1 MNWLDAGFS
10 ELKRVYTRDWRI
22 IMTSMWRTCGW
33 VLLGSA
39 LILALSLGVRHGFG
53 LFLAPMSAEFGW
65 GREVFAFAIALQ
77 NLIWGLAQPFTG
89 ALADRF
95 GAAKVV
101 LIGGVLYA
109 LGLLFMGLSDSAV
122 TLSLSAGLLIGIGLS
137 GTSFSVILGVVGRA
151 VPPEK
156 RSLGM
161 GIASAAGS
169 FGQFSMVPG
178 TLGLIGW
185 LGWSAALLALGC
197 LVALIVPLVS
207 MLKDKP
213 LPVLGHEQTLSEALR
228 EACSHSGF
236 WLLAFGFFVC
246 GFQVVFIGV
255 HLPAYLVD
263 QHLPAT
269 VGTTVLALIGLFNIF
284 GTYTA
289 GWLGGRMSKPRL
301 LTGLYL
307 LRAVVIALFLWAPV
321 TTTTAYL
328 FGMAMGFLWLSTVPL
343 TNGTV
348 ATLFG
353 VRNLS
358 MLGGI
363 VFLFHQ
369 LGSFLGGWLG
379 GVVYDRTGSYDLIWQ
394 VAILLSLMAAALNWP
409 VRETPVARLQT
420 QMSAT

>member
-1 MNWLDAGFS
+1 
-10 ELKRVYTRDWRI
+10 
-22 IMTSMWRTCGW
+22 MTSVWRTSGW

-53 LFLAPMSAEFGW
+53 LFLPPMSAQFGW

-101 LIGGVLYA
+101 IVGGVLYA
-109 LGLLFMGLSDSAV
+109 VGLVLMGMSDSLL

-151 VPPEK
+151 LPPEK
-156 RSLGM
+156 RSMGM

-169 FGQFSMVPG
+169 FGQFAMLPG

-185 LGWSAALLALGC
+185 VGWSSALLVLGL
-197 LVALIVPLVS
+197 LVAMIVPLVS
-207 MLKDKP
+207 MLKDRP
-213 LPVLGHEQTLSEALR
+213 APSLGGEQTLKEALR
-228 EACSHSGF
+228 EACTHSGF

-246 GFQVVFIGV
+246 GFQVVFIGI

-301 LTGLYL
+301 LTALYL
-307 LRAVVIALFLWAPV
+307 ARAVVIVVFLWAPLSQFS
-321 TTTTAYL
+321 AYL

-348 ATLFG
+348 ATMFG

-369 LGSFLGGWLG
+369 LGAFLGGWLG
-379 GVVYDRTGSYDLIWQ
+379 GVVYDQTGSYELIWQ
-394 VAILLSLMAAALNWP
+394 GSIVLSLLAAALNWP
-409 VRETPVARLQT
+409 VRERPVARLQARGS
-420 QMSAT
+420 MA

>member
-1 MNWLDAGFS
+1 
-10 ELKRVYTRDWRI
+10 
-22 IMTSMWRTCGW
+22 MWRTSGW
-33 VLLGSA
+33 ILLGSA
-39 LILALSLGVRHGFG
+39 LILALSLGTRHGFG
-53 LFLAPMSAEFGW
+53 LFLSPMSADFGW

-77 NLIWGLAQPFTG
+77 NLMWGLAQPFAG

-101 LIGGVLYA
+101 FVGGILYA
-109 LGLLFMGLSDSAV
+109 VGLLCMSMADSPLS
-122 TLSLSAGLLIGIGLS
+122 LSLSAGLLIGIGLS

-151 VPPEK
+151 LPAEK
-156 RSLGM
+156 RSMGM

-169 FGQFSMVPG
+169 FGQFAMLPG
-178 TLGLIGW
+178 TLGLISW
-185 LGWSAALLALGC
+185 LGWAGASLVLGVM
-197 LVALIVPLVS
+197 VALILPLVG
-207 MLKDKP
+207 MLKDTP
-213 LPVLGHEQTLSEALR
+213 SVSTGVELTLGEALR
-228 EACSHSGF
+228 EACGHSGF
-236 WLLAFGFFVC
+236 WLLALGFFVC

-263 QHLPAT
+263 EHLPAK

-301 LTGLYL
+301 LTALYL
-307 LRAVVIALFLWAPV
+307 LRAVVIILFISVPLSQAS
-321 TTTTAYL
+321 AYL
-328 FGMAMGFLWLSTVPL
+328 FGVAMGLLWLSTVPL

-369 LGSFLGGWLG
+369 LGAFLGGWLG
-379 GVVYDRTGSYDLIWQ
+379 GLVYDRTGSYDLIWQ
-394 VAILLSLMAAALNWP
+394 VSVLLSLLAAALNWP
-409 VRETPVARLQT
+409 VRERPVARLQA
-420 QMSAT
+420 QGGLA

>member
-1 MNWLDAGFS
+1 
-10 ELKRVYTRDWRI
+10 
-22 IMTSMWRTCGW
+22 MTSVWRTSGW
-33 VLLGSA
+33 VLLGAA

-53 LFLAPMSAEFGW
+53 LFLAPMSADFGW

-77 NLIWGLAQPFTG
+77 NLIWGLAQPFAG
-89 ALADRF
+89 ALADRL
-95 GAAKVV
+95 GAARVV
-101 LIGGVLYA
+101 IIGGILYA
-109 LGLLFMGLSDSAV
+109 AGLVLMGMADSIWS
-122 TLSLSAGLLIGIGLS
+122 LSLSAGLLIGIGLS

-156 RSLGM
+156 RSMAM

-169 FGQFSMVPG
+169 FGQFAMLPG
-178 TLGLIGW
+178 TLGLIQW
-185 LGWSAALLALGC
+185 LGWSAALLVLG
-197 LVALIVPLVS
+197 LMVALIVPFVGL
-207 MLKDKP
+207 LRDRP
-213 LPVLGHEQTLSEALR
+213 LPSQGGEQTLGQALR

-236 WLLAFGFFVC
+236 WLLALGFFVC

-269 VGTTVLALIGLFNIF
+269 IGTTVLALVGLFNIV

-301 LTGLYL
+301 LTSLYL
-307 LRAVVIALFLWAPV
+307 LRAVVIVLFLWAPV
-321 TTTTAYL
+321 TEFSAYL
-328 FGMAMGFLWLSTVPL
+328 FGVAMGLLWLSTVPL

-369 LGSFLGGWLG
+369 LGAFLGGWLG
-379 GVVYDRTGSYDLIWQ
+379 GVVYDRTGSYDLVWQ
-394 VAILLSLMAAALNWP
+394 ISILLSLLAAALNWP
-409 VRETPVARLQT
+409 VRERPVARLQ
-420 QMSAT
+420 AKAA

>member
-1 MNWLDAGFS
+1 MTT
-10 ELKRVYTRDWRI
+10 VWRN
-22 IMTSMWRTCGW
+22 SAW

-53 LFLAPMSAEFGW
+53 LFLPPMSAQFGW

-101 LIGGVLYA
+101 IVGGVLYA
-109 LGLLFMGLSDSAV
+109 VGLLLMGLADSPLS
-122 TLSLSAGLLIGIGLS
+122 LSLSAGLLIGIGLS

-151 VPPEK
+151 LPAEK
-156 RSLGM
+156 RSMGM

-169 FGQFSMVPG
+169 FGQFAMLPG

-185 LGWSAALLALGC
+185 LGWSTALLVLGV
-197 LVALIVPLVS
+197 LVAMILPLVG
-207 MLKDKP
+207 MLKDRP
-213 LPVLGHEQTLSEALR
+213 LPSLGGEQALREALR

-236 WLLAFGFFVC
+236 WLLALGFFVC

-301 LTGLYL
+301 LTALYL
-307 LRAVVIALFLWAPV
+307 ARAVVIVLFLWAPI
-321 TTTTAYL
+321 TQLSAYL
-328 FGMAMGFLWLSTVPL
+328 FGMAMGFLLLSTVPL

-369 LGSFLGGWLG
+369 LGAFLGGWLG
-379 GVVYDRTGSYDLIWQ
+379 GVVYDQTGSYDLIWQ
-394 VAILLSLMAAALNWP
+394 VSILLSLLAAALNWP
-409 VRETPVARLQT
+409 VRERPVARLQA
-420 QMSAT
+420 QGSLG

>member
-1 MNWLDAGFS
+1 
-10 ELKRVYTRDWRI
+10 
-22 IMTSMWRTCGW
+22 MTSVWRTSGW
-33 VLLGSA
+33 ILLGSA
-39 LILALSLGVRHGFG
+39 LILALSLGTRHGFG
-53 LFLAPMSAEFGW
+53 LFLPPMSAQFGW

-77 NLIWGLAQPFTG
+77 NLVWGLAQPFTG

-101 LIGGVLYA
+101 FIGGILYA
-109 LGLLFMGLSDSAV
+109 AGLALMSLADSPAS
-122 TLSLSAGLLIGIGLS
+122 LSLSAGLLIGMGLS
-137 GTSFSVILGVVGRA
+137 GTTFSIILGVVGRA
-151 VPPEK
+151 LPPEK
-156 RSLGM
+156 RSMGM
-161 GIASAAGS
+161 GLASAAGS
-169 FGQFSMVPG
+169 FGQFAMLPG

-185 LGWSAALLALGC
+185 LGWSMA
-197 LVALIVPLVS
+197 LVALGLLVAFILPLVA

-213 LPVLGHEQTLSEALR
+213 VPVAAGDQTLR
-228 EACSHSGF
+228 EALHEACTHSGF

-269 VGTTVLALIGLFNIF
+269 VGTTVLALIGLFNVF
-284 GTYTA
+284 GTYIA

-307 LRAVVIALFLWAPV
+307 LRAVVIVLFLWAPQ
-321 TTTTAYL
+321 TQTTAYL
-328 FGMAMGFLWLSTVPL
+328 FGISMGLLWLSTVPL

-369 LGSFLGGWLG
+369 LGAFLGGWLG
-379 GVVYDRTGSYDLIWQ
+379 GVVYDHTGNYDLIWH
-394 VAILLSLMAAALNWP
+394 VSIALSLMAAALNWP
-409 VRETPVARLQT
+409 VRERPVARLQI
-420 QMSAT
+420 QPVAL

>member
-1 MNWLDAGFS
+1 
-10 ELKRVYTRDWRI
+10 
-22 IMTSMWRTCGW
+22 MTSVWRNSGW

-53 LFLAPMSAEFGW
+53 LFLPPMSAQFGW

-101 LIGGVLYA
+101 IVGGVLYA
-109 LGLLFMGLSDSAV
+109 VGLLLMGLSDSPLS
-122 TLSLSAGLLIGIGLS
+122 LSLSAGLLIGIGLS

-151 VPPEK
+151 LPAEK
-156 RSLGM
+156 RSMGM

-169 FGQFSMVPG
+169 FGQFAMLPG

-185 LGWSAALLALGC
+185 LGWSTALLVLGL

-207 MLKDKP
+207 MLKDRP
-213 LPVLGHEQTLSEALR
+213 LPSLGADQTLKEALH

-246 GFQVVFIGV
+246 GFQVVFIGI

-307 LRAVVIALFLWAPV
+307 ARAVVIVVFLWAPV
-321 TTTTAYL
+321 TQFSAYL

-348 ATLFG
+348 ATMFG

-369 LGSFLGGWLG
+369 LGAFLGGWLG
-379 GVVYDRTGSYDLIWQ
+379 GVVYDQTGSYDLIWQ
-394 VAILLSLMAAALNWP
+394 VSILLSLLAAALNWP
-409 VRETPVARLQT
+409 VRERPVARLQA
-420 QMSAT
+420 QGSLG

>member
-1 MNWLDAGFS
+1 MTT
-10 ELKRVYTRDWRI
+10 VWRN
-22 IMTSMWRTCGW
+22 SGW

-53 LFLAPMSAEFGW
+53 LFLPPMSAQFGW

-95 GAAKVV
+95 GAARVV
-101 LIGGVLYA
+101 IVGGVLYA
-109 LGLLFMGLSDSAV
+109 VGLVMMGMSDSPLS
-122 TLSLSAGLLIGIGLS
+122 LSLSAGLLIGIGLS

-151 VPPEK
+151 LPPEK
-156 RSLGM
+156 RSMGM

-169 FGQFSMVPG
+169 FGQFAMLPG

-185 LGWSAALLALGC
+185 LGWSTALLVLGL

-207 MLKDKP
+207 MLKDRP
-213 LPVLGHEQTLSEALR
+213 MPALGGEQTLKQALH

-246 GFQVVFIGV
+246 GFQVVFIGI

-269 VGTTVLALIGLFNIF
+269 VGTSVLALIGLFNIF

-307 LRAVVIALFLWAPV
+307 ARAVVIVLFLWAPV
-321 TTTTAYL
+321 TQFSAYL

-358 MLGGI
+358 ILGGI

-369 LGSFLGGWLG
+369 LGAFLGGWLG
-379 GVVYDRTGSYDLIWQ
+379 GVVYDQTGSYDLIWQ
-394 VAILLSLMAAALNWP
+394 VSIVLSLLAAALNLP
-409 VRETPVARLQT
+409 VRERPVARLQL
-420 QMSAT
+420 QERGV

>member
-1 MNWLDAGFS
+1 MTT
-10 ELKRVYTRDWRI
+10 VWRN
-22 IMTSMWRTCGW
+22 SGW

-53 LFLAPMSAEFGW
+53 LFLPPMSAQFGW

-101 LIGGVLYA
+101 IVGGLLYA
-109 LGLLFMGLSDSAV
+109 VGLLLMGLSDSPLS
-122 TLSLSAGLLIGIGLS
+122 LSLSAGLLIGIGLS

-151 VPPEK
+151 LPPQN
-156 RSLGM
+156 RSMGM

-169 FGQFSMVPG
+169 FGQFAMLPG

-185 LGWSAALLALGC
+185 LGWSAALLVLGL

-207 MLKDKP
+207 MLKDRP
-213 LPVLGHEQTLSEALR
+213 LPNLGGEQTLKEALH

-246 GFQVVFIGV
+246 GFQVVFIGI

-289 GWLGGRMSKPRL
+289 GCLGGRMSKPRL

-307 LRAVVIALFLWAPV
+307 ARSVVIVLFLWAPV
-321 TTTTAYL
+321 TQFSAYL
-328 FGMAMGFLWLSTVPL
+328 FGMVMGFLWLSTVPL

-348 ATLFG
+348 ATMFG

-369 LGSFLGGWLG
+369 LGAFLGGWLG
-379 GVVYDRTGSYDLIWQ
+379 GVVYDQTGSYDLIWQ
-394 VAILLSLMAAALNWP
+394 VSIGLSLLAAALNVP
-409 VRETPVARLQT
+409 VRERPVARLQA
-420 QMSAT
+420 QEGMA

>member
-1 MNWLDAGFS
+1 MTA
-10 ELKRVYTRDWRI
+10 VWRN
-22 IMTSMWRTCGW
+22 SGW

-53 LFLAPMSAEFGW
+53 LFLPPMSAQFGW

-101 LIGGVLYA
+101 IVGGVLYA
-109 LGLLFMGLSDSAV
+109 VGLLLMGLSDSPLS
-122 TLSLSAGLLIGIGLS
+122 LSLSAGLLIGIGLS

-151 VPPEK
+151 LPAEK
-156 RSLGM
+156 RSMGM

-169 FGQFSMVPG
+169 FGQFAMLPG

-185 LGWSAALLALGC
+185 LGWSTALLVLGL

-207 MLKDKP
+207 MLKDRP
-213 LPVLGHEQTLSEALR
+213 LPSLGADQTLKEALH

-246 GFQVVFIGV
+246 GFQVVFIGI

-307 LRAVVIALFLWAPV
+307 ARAVVIVVFLWAPV
-321 TTTTAYL
+321 TQFSAYL

-348 ATLFG
+348 ATMFG

-369 LGSFLGGWLG
+369 LGAFLGGWLG
-379 GVVYDRTGSYDLIWQ
+379 GVVYDQTGSYDLIWQ
-394 VAILLSLMAAALNWP
+394 VSILLSLLAAALNWP
-409 VRETPVARLQT
+409 VRERPVARLQA
-420 QMSAT
+420 QGSLG

>member
-1 MNWLDAGFS
+1 
-10 ELKRVYTRDWRI
+10 
-22 IMTSMWRTCGW
+22 MTSVWRTSGW

-53 LFLAPMSAEFGW
+53 LFLPPMSAQFGW

-101 LIGGVLYA
+101 IVGGVLYA
-109 LGLLFMGLSDSAV
+109 VGLVLMGMSDSLL

-151 VPPEK
+151 LPPEK
-156 RSLGM
+156 RSMGM

-169 FGQFSMVPG
+169 FGQFAMLPG

-185 LGWSAALLALGC
+185 LGWSSALLVLGL
-197 LVALIVPLVS
+197 LVAMIVPLVS
-207 MLKDKP
+207 MLKDRP
-213 LPVLGHEQTLSEALR
+213 TPSLGGEQTLKEALR
-228 EACSHSGF
+228 EACTHSGF

-246 GFQVVFIGV
+246 GFQVVFIGI

-301 LTGLYL
+301 LTALYL
-307 LRAVVIALFLWAPV
+307 ARAVVIVVFLWAPLSQFS
-321 TTTTAYL
+321 AYL

-348 ATLFG
+348 ATMFG

-369 LGSFLGGWLG
+369 LGAFLGGWLG
-379 GVVYDRTGSYDLIWQ
+379 GVVYDQTGSYELIWQ
-394 VAILLSLMAAALNWP
+394 GSIVLSLLAAALNWP
-409 VRETPVARLQT
+409 VRERPVARLQA
-420 QMSAT
+420 QGSMA

>member
-1 MNWLDAGFS
+1 MS
-10 ELKRVYTRDWRI
+10 
-22 IMTSMWRTCGW
+22 SMWRTSSW

-39 LILALSLGVRHGFG
+39 LILALSLGIRHGFG
-53 LFLAPMSAEFGW
+53 LFLPPMSAQFGW

-109 LGLLFMGLSDSAV
+109 VGLACMGMADSPLS
-122 TLSLSAGLLIGIGLS
+122 LSLSAGLLIGIGLS

-151 VPPEK
+151 LPPEK
-156 RSLGM
+156 RSMGM
-161 GIASAAGS
+161 GLASAAGS
-169 FGQFSMVPG
+169 FGQFAMLPG

-185 LGWSAALLALGC
+185 LGWSAALLVLGV

-213 LPVLGHEQTLSEALR
+213 LPAHGHEQSLMEALR

-289 GWLGGRMSKPRL
+289 GWLGGRISKPRL

-307 LRAVVIALFLWAPV
+307 LRAVVIVLFLWVPV
-321 TTTTAYL
+321 TQASAYL
-328 FGMAMGFLWLSTVPL
+328 FGIAMGFLWLSTVPL

-394 VAILLSLMAAALNWP
+394 VAILLSLLAAALNWP
-409 VRETPVARLQT
+409 VRERPVARLQA
-420 QMSAT
+420 SAV